1 MIIKHINQ
9 MDIEQIR
16 DAVVQAELD
25 YILGLSSKNF
35 YHYVKDVI
43 ISRQTDFEVRELYY
57 DTLAEV
63 QDDE

>member
-1 MIIKHINQ
+1 MSKEKA

-43 ISRQTDFEVRELYY
+43 ISRQTDLEVKELYY